1 MHGAPNVDV
10 YLAMGRARLA
20 AREQLARQEK
30 ERQSVERRALILHEW
45 KPLLDCIERSL
56 PAEFGPYLVE
66 PTDEPE
72 GQPLV
77 LDLTPLGLG
86 PLGAYPDASK
96 EEGVGWAPPRIMAD
110 EATGRNELHPP
121 PPVCRHLVEYA
132 TCTFPEALALA
143 EDAAQEV
150 ERRNALPVAS
160 APGPAPDPYAPLA
173 GQGGGCFPV
182 LRIGR
187 DRAAVHQ
194 GGAEDAAQFGLR
206 YGAEGWLAEMA
217 VHTFTLS
224 DAGGGN
230 LYAYLALIPVTPAK
244 WRTVVGGGCHVN

>member
-1 MHGAPNVDV
+1 MPTWAGSRPSTPTRPSSAP
-10 YLAMGRARLA
+10 RAA
-20 AREQLARQEK
+20 AEAAQHNAPL
-30 ERQSVERRALILHEW
+30 RACE
-45 KPLLDCIERSL
+45 
-56 PAEFGPYLVE
+56 
-66 PTDEPE
+66 T
-72 GQPLV
+72 QPL
-77 LDLTPLGLG
+77 T
-86 PLGAYPDASK
+86 
-96 EEGVGWAPPRIMAD
+96 
-110 EATGRNELHPP
+110 
-121 PPVCRHLVEYA
+121 
-132 TCTFPEALALA
+132 
-143 EDAAQEV
+143 
-150 ERRNALPVAS
+150 
-160 APGPAPDPYAPLA
+160 DPYAPLA